1 MDLVKLLDKVVGFCV
16 EMCERMVEMRR
27 GKSGGGEWERDI
39 FMVNSL
45 GYLEVSLWME
55 YECE

>member
-1 MDLVKLLDKVVGFCV
+1 MDKAIIPCV
-16 EMCERMVEMRR
+16 EMCERMAEMRK

-45 GYLEVSLWME
+45 GYLEVSLWMGNE
-55 YECE
+55 RE

>member
-1 MDLVKLLDKVVGFCV
+1 
-16 EMCERMVEMRR
+16 MRR

-45 GYLEVSLWME
+45 GYLKVSLWMGNE
-55 YECE
+55 RE

>member
-1 MDLVKLLDKVVGFCV
+1 M
-16 EMCERMVEMRR
+16 EMCERMAEMRR

-45 GYLEVSLWME
+45 GYLEVSLWMGNE
-55 YECE
+55 RE